1 MVRIVSTK
9 QYRDSSGEYQYIEA
23 YGLSTDTKPE
33 VENMCTGST
42 FIEVDTGSVYFFN
55 EEGASGQ
62 EWVKVGG

>member
-1 MVRIVSTK
+1 MIRVLDAKAVITGQEK
-9 QYRDSSGEYQYIEA
+9 CYEFA
-23 YGLSTDTKPE
+23 GLSTDEKPVRE
-33 VENMCTGST
+33 DICTGST